1 MKASESASHAEADIR
16 RNKVI
21 YSITS
26 SARARRVGDW
36 LNAPRKQTSESC
48 NVMYALGQQVTLTK
62 DE

>member
-48 NVMYALGQQVTLTK
+48 VMYALGQQVTLTK